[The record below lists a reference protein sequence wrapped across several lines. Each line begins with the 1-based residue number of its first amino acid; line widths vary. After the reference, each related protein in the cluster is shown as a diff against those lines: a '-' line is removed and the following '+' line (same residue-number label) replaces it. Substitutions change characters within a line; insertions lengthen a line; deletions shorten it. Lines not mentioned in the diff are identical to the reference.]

1 MPTCLAVSTRTCE
14 ITIGDMFT
22 QSTLIIPPIRASTQ
36 RIAVFTP
43 GPMPSIVMYCR
54 SSRTISRLSS
64 THLLAPSVLVTR
76 ICPSILD
83 KGATVR
89 TDPLSPEHMVHG
101 MDSWRN
107 SVARRLN
114 WMDPLAVP
122 AERLVRPIWLETLQ
136 TAEAGVP
143 QRKPGVRV
151 VVLENARWNRVREV
165 RRKRREKLVQLVLPV
180 GVQWWAFVCFIVTN
194 ARRGAT

>member
-22 QSTLIIPPIRASTQ
+22 QITLIIPPIRASTQ
-36 RIAVFTP
+36 RITVFTP
-43 GPMPSIVMYCR
+43 GPMPSTVMYCR

-64 THLLAPSVLVTR
+64 THLLAAPSALVTR

-83 KGATVR
+83 MGATVR
-89 TDPLSPEHMVHG
+89 MDPLSPEHMVHG

-114 WMDPLAVP
+114 
-122 AERLVRPIWLETLQ
+122 
-136 TAEAGVP
+136 
-143 QRKPGVRV
+143 
-151 VVLENARWNRVREV
+151 
-165 RRKRREKLVQLVLPV
+165 
-180 GVQWWAFVCFIVTN
+180 
-194 ARRGAT
+194 